1 MMIAYKSEALYI
13 AAVILLFFN
22 KIGISFFGAKLR
34 QHWLNPG
41 FSKNFDKIQDRFRSL
56 VNAQNE
62 AKAGIKRGM
71 TPQERASSLSS
82 SGLPDL
88 SKGKKKGKGVEK
100 EIERIASLD
109 ESDESEEEDDTSFG
123 IIPKSRILSD
133 TR

>member
-71 TPQERASSLSS
+71 TP
-82 SGLPDL
+82 
-88 SKGKKKGKGVEK
+88 
-100 EIERIASLD
+100 
-109 ESDESEEEDDTSFG
+109 
-123 IIPKSRILSD
+123 
-133 TR
+133 